1 MSKRLGDK
9 GYIWTFLGHDDT
21 ENADFIAYRYSDTR
35 SGDTPYN
42 ILGSTTGSLVVD
54 AYSGY
59 NRVTIPEG
67 RVRAGC
73 LAHVRRKFFDAES
86 SAPEDSTEA
95 MALILRVYEVEAKA
109 KHFGLIGTKKHLE
122 LREHESKQ
130 HMSQFHS
137 WLIEKQAFHPPKSA
151 MGKSIAYTL
160 AQWETLLEF
169 LGDAKIPLD
178 NNAAERALR
187 VVALGRKNYLFAGTS
202 QSAENLA
209 GLYAVI
215 STCEACGVNPT
226 DYIADVLLRT
236 DNHVSLRA
244 RRTSPTRLGHRPDPA
259 RVLQRTL

>member
-1 MSKRLGDK
+1 
-9 GYIWTFLGHDDT
+9 
-21 ENADFIAYRYSDTR
+21 
-35 SGDTPYN
+35 
-42 ILGSTTGSLVVD
+42 
-54 AYSGY
+54 
-59 NRVTIPEG
+59 
-67 RVRAGC
+67 
-73 LAHVRRKFFDAES
+73 
-86 SAPEDSTEA
+86 
-95 MALILRVYEVEAKA
+95 
-109 KHFGLIGTKKHLE
+109 
-122 LREHESKQ
+122 
-130 HMSQFHS
+130 
-137 WLIEKQAFHPPKSA
+137 

-187 VVALGRKNYLFAGTS
+187 VVALGKKIYLFAQAS

-226 DYIADVLLRT
+226 DYIADVLLEA

>member
-86 SAPEDSTEA
+86 SAPQDCAWA

-130 HMSQFHS
+130 HMCQFHS
-137 WLIEKQAFHPPKSA
+137 WLIEKPSVSSAEECHGEINCLHPRA
-151 MGKSIAYTL
+151 V
-160 AQWETLLEF
+160 
-169 LGDAKIPLD
+169 GDA
-178 NNAAERALR
+178 
-187 VVALGRKNYLFAGTS
+187 
-202 QSAENLA
+202 
-209 GLYAVI
+209 
-215 STCEACGVNPT
+215 
-226 DYIADVLLRT
+226 
-236 DNHVSLRA
+236 
-244 RRTSPTRLGHRPDPA
+244 A
-259 RVLQRTL
+259 RVFGRRENPSRQ